1 MFHFS
6 MILAIFTKRNK
17 KAYRVRLGCH
27 HCYFTLYCI
36 TSMCLISGIMC
47 AVLSAPSNGAVSTGK
62 QEAPYGTVATFT
74 CSPGFTL
81 NGNDKRTC
89 TGSGPRGTW
98 TGSQPSCNGNK
109 HTVHINIYFIFSGPH
124 RF

>member
-6 MILAIFTKRNK
+6 MILAIFTKK
-17 KAYRVRLGCH
+17 QLIMFVLDATIVH
-27 HCYFTLYCI
+27 SHCI
-36 TSMCLISGIMC
+36 MCLISGIMC
-47 AVLSAPSNGAVSTGK
+47 AALSAPSNGAVSTGK

-81 NGNDKRTC
+81 NGNDKRSC

-109 HTVHINIYFIFSGPH
+109 HTVPINIYFIFSGTH
-124 RF
+124 